1 MRTGIRNVFFMDT
14 EDQETPGPEINSDQ
28 WYVRT
33 YNQGDQA
40 CFEYSTDGSTYE
52 RFGPVFTVKFGKWT
66 GDRLGFF
73 CWNELLD
80 KGSIDVD
87 WFIYDYDGPKGT
99 RLHE

>member
-73 CWNELLD
+73 CWNEFEE

-87 WFIYDYDGPKGT
+87 WFKYDYDGPKGT
-99 RLHE
+99 HRYH